1 MIIDS
6 HAHYENRR
14 FDLDR
19 DTLLEALPSNGI
31 EMVINVGCDLSSSYE
46 VIELA
51 KRYPHAYAT
60 VGVHPH
66 EAKTLSEGGLQILSR
81 LCTHE
86 KVLALG
92 EIGLD
97 FHYQYSPRDVQRHW
111 FKRQLELAAEINM
124 PVVIHSRAADIEVF
138 ETIEKS
144 QVRKGVIHC
153 FPGDAELALKY
164 VELGFYI
171 GIGGVVTFDVTNSL
185 QEAVAAIPLDKILL
199 ETDAPYLTPVPHRRR
214 RNESKYL
221 TYVADEIAKIKG
233 ISAETVCTQTSKN
246 VRTLFNL
253 N

>member
-19 DTLLEALPSNGI
+19 DELLEALPSKGI
-31 EMVINVGCDLSSSYE
+31 EIVINAGCDLSSSYE
-46 VIELA
+46 VIALA
-51 KRYPHAYAT
+51 KKYPHAYAT

-66 EAKTLSEGGLQILSR
+66 EAKSLSDGGLKVLSR

-86 KVLALG
+86 KVVALG

-97 FHYQYSPRDVQRHW
+97 FHYEYSPRDIQRHW

-124 PVVIHSRAADIEVF
+124 PVVIHSRAADTEVF

-153 FPGDAELALKY
+153 FPGDAALALKY

-171 GIGGVVTFDVTNSL
+171 GVGGVITFDETNSL
-185 QEAVAAIPLDKILL
+185 QEAVAAVPLDKILL
-199 ETDAPYLTPVPHRRR
+199 ETDAPYLTPVPYRGK
-214 RNESKYL
+214 RNESPHL
-221 TYVADEIAKIKG
+221 IYVADEIAKIKG
-233 ISAETVCTQTSKN
+233 VSTEAVCTQTSKN
-246 VRTLFNL
+246 VRALFNF